1 MVSYDPP
8 STLKPAQVAV
18 AMVEHGIAKH
28 KTRGDIVFLKAV
40 SDLLYAVLP
49 IRLTGVLGSPRSS
62 QGSCCH
68 LEGS

>member
-40 SDLLYAVLP
+40 SNQLYGP
-49 IRLTGVLGSPRSS
+49 PFMY
-62 QGSCCH
+62 
-68 LEGS
+68 